1 MGSSLVL
8 FDVSI
13 GVSSGQ
19 FHCANKGHTNKN
31 KSSPWENSFPVS
43 KTATIISHRIRRSV
57 CILEID
63 LFEKQLGINCKFEHR
78 TF

>member
-1 MGSSLVL
+1 MGDSLVL

-19 FHCANKGHTNKN
+19 FHYANKGHTHKN
-31 KSSPWENSFPVS
+31 KSSPWENSFPVG
-43 KTATIISHRIRRSV
+43 TTISHQIRRSV
-57 CILEID
+57 CTLEID
-63 LFEKQLGINCKFEHR
+63 LFEKQLGINCKLEHR